1 VVWQIHDKVGGVLRR
16 AAETRLAPPACLPK
30 FEPNQVLGCSGAGP
44 ARKTNM
50 LLVSAIAL
58 AASILI
64 GVLILYCCSMVRD
77 VNEAQEEFRHRLEQ
91 FYQVA
96 TMPKGVEHNAIVQ
109 TLHHQAL
116 PFRRILQHIA
126 D

>member
-1 VVWQIHDKVGGVLRR
+1 
-16 AAETRLAPPACLPK
+16 
-30 FEPNQVLGCSGAGP
+30 
-44 ARKTNM
+44 M